1 MYNDLIFLSQSISK
15 YVVGMEG
22 NISKKNN
29 TGLTIKASGSKLKE
43 VEGKDFVNYNF
54 NGEQL
59 DNFERK
65 GSMELGFHTHI
76 LSNYEVNYISHT
88 HPVCTLKILISDEI
102 KNFAEKRFFP
112 DQVVFNGKKS
122 CIVPYSKPGDELTNA
137 VKNSLKDFIK
147 KEKFFPKLILLQN
160 HGIIACGK
168 TIDECTIITEI
179 CEKSAEIFLTQYNKN
194 SLSEKEIDEL
204 INDKNEIYRLNNL

>member
-1 MYNDLIFLSQSISK
+1 MYNDLISLSQSISK

-22 NISKKNN
+22 NVSKKNDS
-29 TGLTIKASGSKLKE
+29 GLTIKASGAKLKE
-43 VEGKDFVNYNF
+43 IKNKDFVSYDLK
-54 NGEQL
+54 GTQL

-65 GSMELGFHTHI
+65 GSMELGFHTYI

-88 HPVCTLKILISDEI
+88 HPVSTLKILISDEI

-122 CIVPYSKPGDELTNA
+122 CIVPYAKPGNELTNA
-137 VKNSLKDFIK
+137 IKNSLEDFIK
-147 KEKFFPKLILLQN
+147 IEKFFPKLILLQN

-179 CEKSAEIFLTQYNKN
+179 CEKSAEIFLTPYNKN
-194 SLSEKEIDEL
+194 SLSQKEIDEL
-204 INDKNEIYRLNNL
+204 INDKNEIYRLTKL